1 MASCRVFGVSDDH
14 RLNDQDQ
21 SSQPPGQQFDLGDSE
36 SSSLADLF
44 KLDKSELF
52 YYNNEKKSGKPG
64 AGDAGGNRTKCR
76 RYRTSCRKNELKAL
90 KDRYGSLWKL
100 QMDLARSLEMT
111 RELYLKWIIS
121 GKMSFSSS

>member
-1 MASCRVFGVSDDH
+1 MASCRVFGVSDLGSFP

-21 SSQPPGQQFDLGDSE
+21 PSDLEAE

-52 YYNNEKKSGKPG
+52 YYNKETRSG
-64 AGDAGGNRTKCR
+64 DVGGNTRRCR
-76 RYRTSCRKNELKAL
+76 RYRRTRKNIVEQETNEVLAL
-90 KDRYGSLWKL
+90 KERNISLRKL

-111 RELYLKWIIS
+111 RELYLKCILS
-121 GKMSFSSS
+121 GKMSFSRG